1 MVGSVCR
8 QARVPS
14 VSSYAW
20 NPDILHSPKTRY
32 PNQDDKLH
40 IVSQLVQITAKTH
53 KPNQTYFLNCRI
65 VTYTRLCASPSLT
78 CYPTTV
84 KDLKRIPAKVSLSG
98 LHAQQYKTHVKH
110 TTSHGLPSCHGS
122 HSRENQKYSTLG
134 LCGYTFSFSHA
145 ENPRSNCIWT
155 QHYALK
161 DLWLVQ
167 QWPSLIH
174 TTHCF
179 GNYAHSEVER
189 NNPAQDRSPALIAIN
204 IQNTNQAFCLS
215 LRKKPHLI
223 FADFH
228 LKKRLG
234 FCGSDQNLSHACH
247 RVHFVQYTSAT
258 NP

>member
-1 MVGSVCR
+1 M
-8 QARVPS
+8 
-14 VSSYAW
+14 
-20 NPDILHSPKTRY
+20 
-32 PNQDDKLH
+32 
-40 IVSQLVQITAKTH
+40 
-53 KPNQTYFLNCRI
+53 
-65 VTYTRLCASPSLT
+65 TYTRLCDSPSLT

-98 LHAQQYKTHVKH
+98 LHAWQYKTHVKH
-110 TTSHGLPSCHGS
+110 TMSHGLPSCHWS
-122 HSRENQKYSTLG
+122 HSRENQKYSALSI
-134 LCGYTFSFSHA
+134 CGFTFSFSCA

-179 GNYAHSEVER
+179 GNYAHSEVKR

-223 FADFH
+223 FSDFH

-247 RVHFVQYTSAT
+247 RVHVVQ
-258 NP
+258 